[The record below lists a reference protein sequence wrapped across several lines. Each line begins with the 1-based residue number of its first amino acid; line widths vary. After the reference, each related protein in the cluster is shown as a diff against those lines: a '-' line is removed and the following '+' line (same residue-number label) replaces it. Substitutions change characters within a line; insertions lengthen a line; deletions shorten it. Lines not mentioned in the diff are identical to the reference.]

1 MTRRI
6 LEYGRDAL
14 LVECADGAEARALQA
29 TLAGRTDPEIDELVP
44 GARTV
49 LITLSDRPR
58 RELIDFLVRGPLDR
72 AEVLDSGPVIT
83 IGVHYDGDDLD
94 RVAEL
99 TGLGPDEVIMTHTGQ
114 LWTVAFC
121 GFAPGFG
128 YLVGEHDRLTVPRRP
143 EPRTRVPAGSVALA
157 DTYCGIYP
165 RPTPGGWQ
173 LIGRTDATIW
183 NLDHDPP
190 ALLRPGT
197 RVRFEAIR

>member
-29 TLAGRTDPEIDELVP
+29 ALAGRTDPEIAELVP

-58 RELIDFLVRGPLDR
+58 GELIDFLTHGALDR
-72 AEVLDSGPVIT
+72 AEQFNSGPVIT
-83 IGVHYDGDDLD
+83 IGVRYDGDDLD

-99 TGLGPDEVIMTHTGQ
+99 TRLPVEDVIMVHTGQ

-128 YLVGEHDRLTVPRRP
+128 YLVGEHDRLAVPRRP
-143 EPRTRVPAGSVALA
+143 EPRTRVPAGAVAMA

-165 RPTPGGWQ
+165 RASPGGWQ

-183 NLDHDPP
+183 DLDHDPP

-197 RVRFEAIR
+197 RVRFEAIP

>member
-6 LEYGRDAL
+6 LEYGRDAI
-14 LVECADGAEARALQA
+14 LVECADGTEARALQA
-29 TLAGRTDPEIDELVP
+29 TLAHRADPEIDELVP

-49 LITLSDRPR
+49 LITLAGRPR
-58 RELIDFLVRGPLDR
+58 SELIDFLARGPLDR
-72 AEVLDSGPVIT
+72 TDEVDSGPVIT
-83 IGVHYDGDDLD
+83 IPVHYDGDDLD

-99 TGLGPDEVIMTHTGQ
+99 TGLEPDDMIMTHTGQ

-128 YLVGEHDRLTVPRRP
+128 YLVGEHDRLKVPRRA

-165 RPTPGGWQ
+165 RQSPGGWQ

-183 NLDHDPP
+183 DQDLDPP
-190 ALLRPGT
+190 ALLRPGS